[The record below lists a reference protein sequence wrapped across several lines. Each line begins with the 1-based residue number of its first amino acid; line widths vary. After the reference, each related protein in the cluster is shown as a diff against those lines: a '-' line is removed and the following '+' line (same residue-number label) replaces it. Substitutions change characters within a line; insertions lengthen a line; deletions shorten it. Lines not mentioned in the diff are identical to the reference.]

1 MSLPIKIYTLSTCS
15 HCKAA
20 KKLLNDCGASFD
32 CVDVDLLT
40 GKELFDMIKE
50 VMEYNPQCS
59 FPTILIA
66 TRLLWDFR
74 KSDFGRPWDCNGQH
88 NAL

>member
-40 GKELFDMIKE
+40 GKELLDMIKE

-59 FPTILIA
+59 FPTILIGDEIIVGFQEK
-66 TRLLWDFR
+66 RLR
-74 KSDFGRPWDCNGQH
+74 E
-88 NAL
+88 ALGL

>member
-59 FPTILIA
+59 FPTILIGDEIIVGFQEK
-66 TRLLWDFR
+66 RLR
-74 KSDFGRPWDCNGQH
+74 E
-88 NAL
+88 ALGL

>member
-59 FPTILIA
+59 FPTILIGDEIIVGFQEK
-66 TRLLWDFR
+66 RLR
-74 KSDFGRPWDCNGQH
+74 E
-88 NAL
+88 ALEL